1 MRLFVTT
8 ISIALLTAA
17 AQTASAQVYPTKLIR
32 IVTTAAAGGGQDFV
46 ARLVA
51 QLLSPRLGQTIIV
64 ENRVGA
70 TGAIGI
76 EFVAKAPPDGYT
88 LLLGAAGPLTASPA
102 LVAKLPFD
110 TLRDFAPI
118 TVVASSPFTVSLH
131 PSVPAKSLK
140 ELIALAK
147 AKPGALNFGSAGTGS
162 SPHLAAELLKW
173 MAGINMTHIPYKSL
187 APAITDLLGG
197 QIDMVIAD
205 VNLVLPHVNAGK
217 LRVLAVTSPARSSVM
232 PEIPTVSEAGIRG
245 YAAGTWYG
253 VLAPA
258 GTSPEI
264 VQRLHGE
271 IVNILGT
278 SLMRERLFT
287 QGSEPVGNT
296 PEQFTALLRSDIE
309 KWRKLVKTANITVQ

>member
-1 MRLFVTT
+1 MRLFVTA
-8 ISIALLTAA
+8 ISIALLTAT

-140 ELIALAK
+140 ELLALAK

-232 PEIPTVSEAGIRG
+232 PEVPTVSEAGIRG

-278 SLMRERLFT
+278 SSMRGRLST